1 MTNLLLILVFI
12 SLYGLSMIGDK
23 KGIIFFVLGLLLHT
37 GYIFYRAFFL
47 GWMPVTERHDIL
59 LVMALLVAGS
69 FFYLYLYRK
78 VSQIRNSF

>member
-37 GYIFYRAFFL
+37 GYIFYRAVYL
-47 GWMPVTERHDIL
+47 GWMPVT
-59 LVMALLVAGS
+59 
-69 FFYLYLYRK
+69 
-78 VSQIRNSF
+78 